1 MKRIVTLI
9 LAAGLILG
17 ATSAAQ
23 AVDFKV
29 SGLWQHRV
37 SFADRN
43 FEKHNGDDKLRAA
56 SRLRT
61 QIDVIASESL
71 KGVMFFEIG
80 HQNWGKSAQGAA
92 LGTDGK
98 EVKVRYSYVDWVV
111 PQTDVKVRMGLQKY
125 TLPNFTGIGSPIL
138 DADGA
143 GITIGGNFT
152 ENVGA
157 NLFWLRAE
165 NDNTNGY
172 GKWHDDQNN
181 AMDFVGL
188 TLPLTFDGVKI
199 TPWGMYGFVG
209 SRSLGGDAKGDID
222 DMRAGMLPV
231 LPSGSDL
238 TTLEGNRSEG
248 NAWWVGITG
257 EMTTFSPFRLAGDF
271 NYGSVDMGTVRSL
284 SGYDGATSKT
294 IDLKR
299 SGWLAS
305 AIAEYKLD
313 FGVPGL
319 LLWYGSGDNSNPYD
333 GSERMPTVDAGWSGS
348 SFGFDGGYGISS
360 DTILG
365 TSPVGTWG
373 VALRMKDISFM
384 ENLTHAIQVGYYRG
398 TNNKNMPANAG
409 MTTFHASYP
418 DATGSMVGSTYLTTK
433 DGAWEATFDTDYQIY
448 KDLTLAVELGYIHLS
463 LNDGVWGN
471 VLDNTNRNAYKASVN
486 MRYAF

>member
-1 MKRIVTLI
+1 MKRLMTLL
-9 LAAGLILG
+9 LAAGLVLG
-17 ATSAAQ
+17 ATSAAK
-23 AVDFKV
+23 AVDFKMT
-29 SGLWQHRV
+29 GLWQNRV

-43 FEKHNGDDKLRAA
+43 FEKHNGDDKMRAA
-56 SRLRT
+56 TRLRT

-80 HQNWGKSAQGAA
+80 HQNWGKAAEGAA

-98 EVKVRYSYVDWVV
+98 EIKVRYSYVDWII
-111 PQTDVKVRMGLQKY
+111 PRTDAKVRMGLQPY
-125 TLPNFTGIGSPIL
+125 VQPTFTGIGSPIL

-384 ENLTHAIQVGYYRG
+384 EDLSHVLRVGFIQG
-398 TNNKNMPANAG
+398 TNNSG
-409 MTTFHASYP
+409 MLAHNGGTVVSM
-418 DATGSMVGSTYLTTK
+418 TGVGNDLYLTQH
-433 DGAWEATFDTDYQIY
+433 DRMWEVNIDTQYNIYQN
-448 KDLTLAVELGYIHLS
+448 LTLAFELGYINLDYDENLWGSNTYNENNFKAAMS
-463 LNDGVWGN
+463 LN
-471 VLDNTNRNAYKASVN
+471 YK
-486 MRYAF
+486 F